1 MILER
6 LVRPHRERERKM
18 KIVPSPLVKELRG
31 RAAGAVAAVWRGVNY
46 ARGYNAAPANPQS
59 ATQQLT
65 RASVKKMTQIWQ
77 HMNATVQAAWN
88 KHAKG
93 QGFSGVN
100 AFLKANVTDQI
111 ANIFLT
117 MTPSDPD
124 EFPLASCSSGTI
136 LATSFVLTW
145 VAGDAVATHKV
156 NVQVYKD
163 THPTDP
169 ASVNETDAIPV
180 KNVIEAALVS
190 ALTYTVSG
198 LVTATDYVWLI
209 PTTGYMS
216 KSLSGLVTTA

>member
-1 MILER
+1 
-6 LVRPHRERERKM
+6 M

-59 ATQQLT
+59 ASQKLT
-65 RASVKKMTQIWQ
+65 RASVKKLTQIWQ
-77 HMNATVQAAWN
+77 HMNATVQATWN

-100 AFLKANVTDQI
+100 AWMKANVTDQI
-111 ANIFLT
+111 ADIFLT
-117 MTPSDPD
+117 MAPSDPD
-124 EFPLASCSSGTI
+124 EFPLASCASGTI
-136 LATSFVLTW
+136 LATSFILTW

-156 NVQVYKD
+156 CVQVYKD

-169 ASVNETDAIPV
+169 AAVNETDAIPV
-180 KNVIEAALVS
+180 INALEAALVS
-190 ALTYTVSG
+190 ALTYTVTP

-209 PTTGYMS
+209 AAYNPTTGYMS
-216 KSLSGLVTTA
+216 KSLSGKVTTA